1 MKFGGAQELGTEPMG
16 SPVDLV
22 NEALE
27 VLDAE
32 RNVFLS
38 GQYEKLSE
46 IILAKTQILERLESV
61 IHSVVRTAGFVIA
74 IKSLI
79 EASRRNEQI
88 IRAAQQGLAH
98 ARRRMKA
105 IDQTRAG
112 AVAYAEDGSKIT
124 SHADVVRD
132 RKTA

>member
-1 MKFGGAQELGTEPMG
+1 MRFVGGHESGEAHTV
-16 SPVDLV
+16 SPLDLV

-27 VLDAE
+27 LLEVE
-32 RNVFLS
+32 RRVFLN

-46 IILAKTQILERLESV
+46 IILAKTEILERLEAV

-79 EASRRNEQI
+79 EASRRNEHI

-112 AVAYAEDGSKIT
+112 AVAYAEDGSRIT

>member
-1 MKFGGAQELGTEPMG
+1 MRFGGTPELGTDAIR
-16 SPVDLV
+16 SPLDLI

-27 VLDAE
+27 LLDAE
-32 RNVFLS
+32 RNVFLN

-46 IILAKTQILERLESV
+46 IILAKTQILERLETV
-61 IHSVVRTAGFVIA
+61 IHSVTRTAGFVLA